1 MRSVLWHIGVFCVWF
16 VVGACPPNPAPDPK
30 PTPVQPEP
38 DPVMPPM
45 PQPPS
50 GATCDTACAHATE
63 MRCSWA
69 EPTPK
74 GATCTDVCKASQDFG
89 DRWDL
94 ACRTAAAS
102 CGMAESCEE

>member
-1 MRSVLWHIGVFCVWF
+1 MKRIGLLLALAVL
-16 VVGACPPNPAPDPK
+16 GACPPTPAPDPV
-30 PTPVQPEP
+30 PSPEP

-45 PQPPS
+45 PLPPS

-63 MRCSWA
+63 MHCDWSQ
-69 EPTPK
+69 PTPN

-102 CGMAESCEE
+102 CGMAEACEQ